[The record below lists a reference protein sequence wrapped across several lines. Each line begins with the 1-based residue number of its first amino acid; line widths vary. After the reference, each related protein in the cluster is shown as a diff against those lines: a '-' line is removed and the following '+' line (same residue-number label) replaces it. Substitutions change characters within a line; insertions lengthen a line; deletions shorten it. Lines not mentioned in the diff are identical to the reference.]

1 MSVAQR
7 VRPRTKVLFTGDLAR
22 AIYNALSLMARF
34 TPPIDRIHLLLLV
47 PGVFSIWYD
56 YGNIFINGYTSDE
69 AIVWYDS
76 KSKRLL
82 AITALPVSTLRWMIG
97 WLLHVFYN
105 YLVVLGA
112 HYGRAEWATYADNI
126 LHLTTVDGVNED
138 FATVL
143 RDLAFLD
150 EYLVKTITYVLSN
163 THVRVKLPPGVVDK
177 KELRKLA
184 GENRFYVYKVGRVGD
199 YDVTAY
205 YNPYYY
211 RLSISFYR
219 FNEKLNDFVEALEFD
234 VVVHEDGN
242 VIFSTK
248 VVSGNLSDFR
258 WVVENRCS
266 IVKHVVEEIEK
277 RVAGDEQLQKNLALF
292 RRAVEAACKLSAK
305 GF

>member
-1 MSVAQR
+1 MAVAQR
-7 VRPRTKVLFTGDLAR
+7 VESGTKVLFTGDLAR
-22 AIYNALSLMARF
+22 AIYNVLSFMATA
-34 TPPIDRIHLLLLV
+34 TPFNDRRHLLLLV
-47 PGVFSIWYD
+47 PGVSSVLYEF
-56 YGNIFINGYTSDE
+56 GNILINDYTPDE
-69 AIVWYDS
+69 AILWYDRE
-76 KSKRLL
+76 SKRLL

-112 HYGRAEWATYADNI
+112 HYGRAEWATYAGNI
-126 LHLTTVDGVNED
+126 LHRATVDGVNED

-177 KELRKLA
+177 KELWRLA
-184 GENRFYVYKVGRVGD
+184 GENRLYPCNVGRVGD

-205 YNPYYY
+205 YNPHYY
-211 RLSISFYR
+211 RFSISFYR

-234 VVVHEDGN
+234 VAVHEDGG
-242 VIFSTK
+242 VIFSTRIK
-248 VVSGNLSDFR
+248 AGDLSDFR

-266 IVKHVVEEIEK
+266 IVKRVIEEIGK
-277 RVAGDEQLQKNLALF
+277 RVDGDEQLQKNLALF
-292 RRAVEAACKLSAK
+292 RGAVEEACKLSAED
-305 GF
+305 F

>member
-7 VRPRTKVLFTGDLAR
+7 VKPRTKVLFTGDLAR

-34 TPPIDRIHLLLLV
+34 APSDDRIHLLLFV
-47 PGVFSIWYD
+47 PGVFNIGYN
-56 YGNIFINGYTSDE
+56 YGNILINEYTKDQ
-69 AIVWYDS
+69 AILWYDS
-76 KSKRLL
+76 ESKRLL

-126 LHLTTVDGVNED
+126 LHRATDGGVIED

-150 EYLVKTITYVLSN
+150 ENLVKTITYVLSN
-163 THVRVKLPPGVVDK
+163 TRVRVKLPPGVVDE
-177 KELRKLA
+177 KELWRLA
-184 GENRFYVYKVGRVGD
+184 GENRFYRCNVGRVGD

-205 YNPYYY
+205 YNPHYY

-219 FNEKLNDFVEALEFD
+219 FNEKLNDFVRALELE
-234 VVVHEDGN
+234 VAVHGDGG
-242 VIFSTK
+242 VIFSTRIK
-248 VVSGNLSDFR
+248 AGNLSDFR

-266 IVKHVVEEIEK
+266 IVKRVIEEIEK
-277 RVAGDEQLQKNLALF
+277 RAVGDEQLQKNLVLF
-292 RRAVEAACKLSAK
+292 KRAVEEACRQL
-305 GF
+305 GQ